1 MKTLIRLCLIWVMV
15 GFVSSCDKEAA
26 QSGYQPSAA
35 TQQYKHHYII
45 GIHPYLNSQKLY
57 SAYAPILAYLET
69 QVQDADFTLETSPDY
84 ASYEQKLHA
93 GHFHFA
99 LPNPYQ
105 TLDSLA
111 VGYRVMARMAPD
123 SVFKGLII
131 ARKDSHIH
139 QVQQLKNQSI
149 AFTAKTALA
158 ATMMPKYYLYM
169 NGVNVDTEMQPRYVT
184 SQFSA
189 IMNVYNKDTF
199 AAATWPIAYKAW
211 QQEFSQQADAL
222 EVLWE
227 TPFLVNNA
235 WVVRYDIPDALAN
248 RVADLL
254 INLSNHALGKT
265 LLQPTACDGFLPAT
279 DKDYAPVAEFIKA
292 YQASGLE

>member
-1 MKTLIRLCLIWVMV
+1 MKTVMKLCIFWLMLA
-15 GFVSSCDKEAA
+15 FLSACDKEAA

-35 TQQYKHHYII
+35 VQQHKHHYIV

-69 QVQDADFTLETSPDY
+69 QVDNADFTLETSSDY
-84 ASYEQKLHA
+84 TSYEQKLHA

-105 TLDSLA
+105 TLDSLS

-131 ARKDSHIH
+131 ARKDSQIR
-139 QVQQLKNQSI
+139 QVQQLKHQSI

-169 NGVNVDTEMQPRYVT
+169 NGVNVDKDMQPRYVT

-211 QQEFSQQADAL
+211 QQEFPAQADSL

-227 TPFLVNNA
+227 TPSLVNNA
-235 WVVRYDIPDALAN
+235 WVVRSDVPDVLAN
-248 RVADLL
+248 RVAELL
-254 INLSNHALGKT
+254 ISLSYHESGKK
-265 LLQPTACDGFLPAT
+265 LLLPTACDGFLPAT
-279 DKDYAPVAEFIKA
+279 DQDYAPVAEFIRA